1 LGFSLAG
8 PGIFKYYQVFIQ
20 NTGGMQRM
28 KSQPHDPGVFDGT
41 LETPVLL
48 TPLII
53 RSVTTR
59 NRIVV
64 SPMCQ
69 YSATNGMAD
78 DWHLVH
84 LGSRAAGGAGIV
96 IVEATAVTAEG
107 RISPGDLGFWSDQQI
122 EPLAR
127 IARFVTRMGAIPAIQ
142 LAHAG
147 RKASVAPPFKGGV
160 SLHKPE
166 EGGWPIVGPS
176 AVPFAD
182 GYQVPREL
190 DKNGI
195 HAVVD
200 AFIAAARRAIKAE
213 FKIIELHFAHGYLV
227 HQFLSPLSN
236 RRTDEY
242 GGSLENRMRL
252 ALDLTRQVRTVMPE
266 TMPLF
271 VRISA
276 TDWAEGGWNLEQAV
290 ALARALKPLGV
301 DVVDTSS
308 GGLVAGVKIPIAPN
322 YQVPFAAAIRK
333 QGDIM
338 TGAVGMI
345 TEPVQANNI
354 IHCGDAD
361 LVFLAKQ
368 MLRDPYWALHAAQE
382 FEQEAPWPI
391 QYGYAVRRLQASK
404 PAPKGGATR

>member
-1 LGFSLAG
+1 
-8 PGIFKYYQVFIQ
+8 
-20 NTGGMQRM
+20 M
-28 KSQPHDPGVFDGT
+28 KSQPPNTSVFDGAP
-41 LETPVLL
+41 ETPVLL
-48 TPLII
+48 TPLAI
-53 RSVTTR
+53 RGLTLR

-69 YSATNGMAD
+69 YCATNGMAD

-84 LGSRAAGGAGIV
+84 LGSRAAGGAGAV
-96 IVEATAVTAEG
+96 CVEATAVTAEG
-107 RISPGDLGFWSDQQI
+107 RISPGDLGIWNDEQV
-122 EPLAR
+122 EPIAR
-127 IARFVTRMGAIPAIQ
+127 VARFVARMGAAPAIQ

-160 SLHKPE
+160 SLHKAD
-166 EGGWPIVGPS
+166 EGGWPVVGPS
-176 AVPFAD
+176 AIPFAE

-190 DKNGI
+190 DKSGI
-195 HAVVD
+195 RTVADSFV
-200 AFIAAARRAIKAE
+200 AAARRAIKAE
-213 FKIIELHFAHGYLV
+213 FKIIELHFAHGYLI

-236 RRTDEY
+236 KRADDY

-252 ALDLTRQVRTVMPE
+252 ALDVAKQVREVMPD

-276 TDWAEGGWNLEQAV
+276 TDWAEKGWDLEQAIT
-290 ALARALKPLGV
+290 LARALKPLGV
-301 DVVDTSS
+301 DLIDTSS

-333 QGDIM
+333 ETGMM

-345 TEPVQANNI
+345 TEAAQANNI

-368 MLRDPYWALHAAQE
+368 MLRNPYWALHAAQE
-382 FEQEAPWPI
+382 LDQEAPWPI
-391 QYGYAVRRLQASK
+391 QYGYAVRHPQAK
-404 PAPKGGATR
+404 K

>member
-1 LGFSLAG
+1 
-8 PGIFKYYQVFIQ
+8 
-20 NTGGMQRM
+20 M
-28 KSQPHDPGVFDGT
+28 KSQPSDTSVFDGAP
-41 LETPVLL
+41 EFPVLL
-48 TPLII
+48 TPLTI
-53 RSVTTR
+53 RGVTVR

-69 YSATNGMAD
+69 YSATSGIAD

-96 IVEATAVTAEG
+96 IVEATGVTAEG
-107 RISPGDLGFWSDQQI
+107 RISPGDLGIWNDEQT

-127 IARFVTRMGAIPAIQ
+127 IARFVTRMGATPGIQ

-166 EGGWPIVGPS
+166 EGGWPVVAPS
-176 AVPFAD
+176 AIPFAD
-182 GYQVPREL
+182 GYQVPKEL

-195 HAVVD
+195 RAVID
-200 AFIAAARRAIKAE
+200 AFVAGARRAVKAE
-213 FKIIELHFAHGYLV
+213 FKLLELHLAHGYLI

-236 RRTDEY
+236 KRKDEF
-242 GGSLENRMRL
+242 GGTLENRMRL
-252 ALDLTRQVRTVMPE
+252 ALDVTREVRAVMPD

-276 TDWAEGGWNLEQAV
+276 TDWSERGWDLEQSIT
-290 ALARALKPLGV
+290 LARALKPLGV
-301 DVVDTSS
+301 DLIDTSS
-308 GGLVAGVKIPIAPN
+308 GGLVAGVKIPIAPS
-322 YQVPFAAAIRK
+322 YQVPFAAAIRE
-333 QGDIM
+333 QAGIM

-345 TEPVQANNI
+345 TEAAQANNI
-354 IHCGDAD
+354 IRCGEAD

-368 MLRDPYWALHAAQE
+368 MLRDPYWALHTAQE
-382 FEQEAPWPI
+382 LNQEAPWPI
-391 QYGYAVRRLQASK
+391 QYGYAIRRPQASK
-404 PAPKGGATR
+404 AKPKGGATR